1 MTKERIALLGNA
13 GFVWHVQRFRIPCK
27 RADPTEEE
35 VKRLNEVF
43 GVKRGSSWGKKRN
56 KDNKGGRT
64 VMEGVNDKGSYN
76 NECNLT
82 RLPVTLS
89 NRSSSSQSMTSTS
102 SLSKTGE
109 SDAAV
114 AMPRTMTNSTTPS
127 ATFNKA
133 PKVLRA
139 SPTTVLPSSN
149 SFEKRPMPI
158 NEVYAAGDDSVLE
171 NETMICEEKISQ
183 QQDIHESAVSLLLMA
198 TGRLK

>member
-35 VKRLNEVF
+35 LKRLNEVF

-56 KDNKGGRT
+56 KDNNGGRT
-64 VMEGVNDKGSYN
+64 VMEGVNDKVLYN
-76 NECNLT
+76 DECNST
-82 RLPVTLS
+82 RLPASLS
-89 NRSSSSQSMTSTS
+89 NRSSSSQSMSSTS
-102 SLSKTGE
+102 SSRTGE
-109 SDAAV
+109 SDTAM
-114 AMPRTMTNSTTPS
+114 AMPGMMTNSTTPS
-127 ATFNKA
+127 TTLNKA

-149 SFEKRPMPI
+149 SFEKRSMPI
-158 NEVYAAGDDSVLE
+158 NEVYEAGDDSIVE
-171 NETMICEEKISQ
+171 NETMICEEKIGQ